1 MSTVK
6 FYRTTSSL
14 ETLMISTLVINFTS
28 WANTSPGS
36 LLNESLLDLKQ
47 TLQEVE

>member
-14 ETLMISTLVINFTS
+14 ETLRIFTLVINFTS
-28 WANTSPGS
+28 QANTGPGS
-36 LLNESLLDLKQ
+36 LLNEYLLELKQ